1 MEDTP
6 FTVATLLGVMRAR
19 LRVPS
24 ESLTAGPEQKQ
35 IYDIFSRCRVARWT
49 GPALNLVL
57 KSPSPRKSLSRSK
70 KVVEVESS
78 SFNLKPRE
86 KCVKWDFR
94 AQQPILLMHRS
105 LPSRHFVRSLRCHI
119 TGTWAYPLATALS
132 VPGTIQENH
141 RSGVLFL
148 FEADS
153 EGHALKPSLE
163 IDSRIINL
171 GCTFEALEKTTN
183 YLGMVRLDL
192 RVTMRLLLAISNA
205 HNPGGIDYILMPSS
219 SAMIMAAFS
228 PMTRAVPYVFALTF
242 PGAIDRSATLSP
254 RTPYTFSFE
263 STTPPRSRGFIAQVP
278 S

>member
-6 FTVATLLGVMRAR
+6 FTVATQLGVMRAR

-49 GPALNLVL
+49 GPARNMVL
-57 KSPSPRKSLSRSK
+57 KTPSPRKGLSRSK

-78 SFNLKPRE
+78 TLKTSE
-86 KCVKWDFR
+86 KCVTWDFP
-94 AQQPILLMHRS
+94 AQQPILLMHQS
-105 LPSRHFVRSLRCHI
+105 LPSRRLVRSLRCHI

-171 GCTFEALEKTTN
+171 GSKFEALEQTTN
-183 YLGMVRLDL
+183 YLGMVKLDL
-192 RVTMRLLLAISNA
+192 RVTMRLLLEILNA
-205 HNPGGIDYILMPSS
+205 HNPGRIDYILMPSS

-254 RTPYTFSFE
+254 RTPYTFSLA
-263 STTPPRSRGFIAQVP
+263 STTPPLSRGFIAQVP